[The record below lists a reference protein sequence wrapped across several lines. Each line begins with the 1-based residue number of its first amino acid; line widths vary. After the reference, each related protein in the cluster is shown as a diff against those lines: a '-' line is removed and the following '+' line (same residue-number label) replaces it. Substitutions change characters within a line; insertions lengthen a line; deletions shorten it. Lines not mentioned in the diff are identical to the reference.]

1 MPTFVAMS
9 SLHLLL
15 ITSLSLPLGCAA
27 FLLPNPF
34 NAVLQ
39 TNTSPSNPALKE
51 YSDAQA
57 NSFITHRL
65 NIGESGSQIRLPID
79 NLKVCLDISPRPEK
93 GQDGKPPYPVP
104 LPGTDGPN
112 PGLSSGAMALGS
124 ANSGTFVTHE
134 GTQHLPLSDGSW
146 EIVWRYGNP
155 AGSIVFGFRVTREV
169 RRNQAILPAGRLY
182 LSYPI
187 WTAEGIEQAR
197 SYVSDVKG
205 IAEMYTSERDEHLR
219 SAENTSNPL
228 MKALKY
234 RQGECELGIHN
245 TMMHI

>member
-1 MPTFVAMS
+1 MAIRHVLGEVAVEY
-9 SLHLLL
+9 LHLRVR
-15 ITSLSLPLGCAA
+15 C
-27 FLLPNPF
+27 
-34 NAVLQ
+34 
-39 TNTSPSNPALKE
+39 
-51 YSDAQA
+51 
-57 NSFITHRL
+57 
-65 NIGESGSQIRLPID
+65 
-79 NLKVCLDISPRPEK
+79 
-93 GQDGKPPYPVP
+93 
-104 LPGTDGPN
+104 PN